1 MGCIH
6 IHCKGEYVMADIPK
20 AREILFEAL
29 EYKMDSEARTRIN
42 FALEHMYRVYENGKA
57 PTKSRKMTK
66 ELATKAIELRDEFP
80 HMSQQEIA
88 NALRLN
94 IGRVSEALSGKYNDK
109 Y

>member
-6 IHCKGEYVMADIPK
+6 IHCKGEYVMANIPK

-29 EYKMDSEARTRIN
+29 KYKMEVEARELI
-42 FALEHMYRVYENGKA
+42 FIALEHMYRVYENGKA

-66 ELATKAIELRDEFP
+66 ELATKAIELRNEFP
-80 HMSQQEIA
+80 DMSQQEIA

-94 IGRVSEALSGKYNDK
+94 IGRVSEALSGKYHDK